1 MKNIRE
7 KKTPSLFS
15 KIDELEKRLNN
26 IENEFLIMNE
36 TVDFIVDNLSCLI
49 EREKEMDEDTEP
61 VMIEYPV
68 STPGVITT
76 APVGAQL
83 VKLSDYEIIEDGY
96 ITRPKKRERE
106 RYINDDDV
114 EKKYDEC
121 MKEIK
126 KYEAHPL

>member
-1 MKNIRE
+1 MKNIIE

-49 EREKEMDEDTEP
+49 EREKEIDEETEP

-83 VKLSDYEIIEDGY
+83 AKLSEYEIIEDGH

-106 RYINDDDV
+106 RYINDDV

-126 KYEAHPL
+126 KYEAHPQ